1 MKHPSAAIR
10 VLKKESQTIHPIQE
24 FAKPRRRR
32 GGSKMWV
39 IESRQGASVL
49 SGHGWSKQ
57 QSTKAEGG

>member
-24 FAKPRRRR
+24 LAKPRRRR

-39 IESRQGASVL
+39 IESL
-49 SGHGWSKQ
+49 SGWLRLVA
-57 QSTKAEGG
+57 KALSANG